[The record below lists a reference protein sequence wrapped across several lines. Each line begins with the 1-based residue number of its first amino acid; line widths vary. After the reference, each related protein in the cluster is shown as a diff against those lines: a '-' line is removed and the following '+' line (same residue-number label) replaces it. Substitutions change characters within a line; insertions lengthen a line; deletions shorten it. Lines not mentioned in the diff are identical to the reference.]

1 MRNVSRKLIAVAMAN
16 PLKAPRPVTAPR
28 SLLEALRTAP
38 FDDEP
43 YTDEE
48 REGVRKARED
58 VRAGR
63 VMSTDELRRRLGL

>member
-1 MRNVSRKLIAVAMAN
+1 MAN
-16 PLKAPRPVTAPR
+16 PSKAPRSDARPS
-28 SLLEALRTAP
+28 SLLEALRAP
-38 FDDEP
+38 IDDEP

-48 REGVRKARED
+48 REAVRKARED